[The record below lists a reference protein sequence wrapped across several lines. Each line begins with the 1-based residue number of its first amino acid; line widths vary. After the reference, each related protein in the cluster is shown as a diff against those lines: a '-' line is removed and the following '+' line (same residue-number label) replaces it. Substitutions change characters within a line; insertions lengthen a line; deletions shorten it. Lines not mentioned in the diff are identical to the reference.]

1 MVRGDVIL
9 NQEKYTDVECFRLSS
24 LVGNIIQI
32 EVSFHVDVSALVGSK
47 LCTKIPRILTL
58 RGPERQIL
66 LPQGEFKELYL
77 AGSCSINKKSRVSW
91 WIGPQHKII

>member
-1 MVRGDVIL
+1 MLSIKFTFR
-9 NQEKYTDVECFRLSS
+9 KYHT
-24 LVGNIIQI
+24 

-47 LCTKIPRILTL
+47 LFTKIPLILTL

-77 AGSCSINKKSRVSW
+77 AGSCSINKKSRVFLVDQSTA
-91 WIGPQHKII
+91 QKHLSAS